1 MGQDQIGFEKKIFEL
16 TPVFQNGRIYDIIKI
31 IFNKISYMIIIQS
44 EQMYQL
50 NLKRYFELY
59 LY

>member
-1 MGQDQIGFEKKIFEL
+1 MGQDQLGFEKKIFEL